1 MTLHRG
7 DSYNNLVPNSCTYC
21 SRLRP
26 VTWSMDFRGRR
37 HERGS
42 NWTDPEIVELLQLW
56 SDESVQI
63 ELESSLR
70 NQRVFDRIAHI
81 LREKGICR
89 TGDQC
94 REKIKKMKL
103 EYRRIKDNHKIRS
116 WKFYDVMDRVLANRP
131 AVTYS
136 SLGGAVIAQHVFQS
150 PDGPD
155 SFLQGVP
162 TVTFGSSSSGGFL
175 FGHPPK
181 PGDPLDIKCEDVEE
195 SMLNSGVAHPDMYYG
210 SGDEQETD
218 GQSLLGQED
227 SPGRGESST
236 NARISPSGFS
246 DLNTAGPAT
255 QAVGGDHAPRDTSE
269 LPSQNGPHTPSS
281 VRQRKRRLY
290 CKSSWG
296 LGGARCSGQRSLDKA
311 LANFLTWQQ
320 SAEERLLTLEEAR
333 LDREL
338 QAEERREQREEKR
351 AEQERQH
358 ELRLFS
364 MLTGALVAVRQAAP
378 TAATTPNDPSC
389 SPLPHLSASVVTTT
403 APSVSSSLS
412 QLPSEAPTTLA
423 ASTQETSVKPCKMSQ
438 NVLAIERGAGTLGSS
453 LYLSNR
459 GNIIRQHQGILQE
472 GFAQY
477 GLDKHHDRD
486 NPDGIINMGTSE
498 NKLCYDL
505 LLTRLTRPEMLHID
519 PSLLQY
525 SDWRGHTFLREE
537 VAKFL
542 THYCSSPNPLKADN
556 VVVMNGCGSLFSC
569 IAAVICD
576 PQGSYINSNVSLKS
590 GPVTTNVHDAVLIS
604 TPFYGVITEDLQ
616 LYSDVKLFHVP
627 LDCEGDGKDSRPF
640 QLTVSKLEEGLE
652 RAKQEGLTIRA
663 VILMNPHNPL
673 AEIYTPEEMIAFLE
687 FAKRNEL
694 HTIVDEV
701 YMLSVFDESVAF
713 HSVLSIDSLPDPQR
727 THVMWGMTKDFALAG
742 FRIGTLYTENR
753 DLVEAL
759 AQLGS
764 FHGISGTTQRQV
776 AQLLQDR
783 EWISEEFLPKN
794 RCRLK
799 AAHSYLTGELQSM
812 GVPYLDRPAA
822 LYVWADLRKYL
833 REPSFEEELSL
844 WRRFLQHKVVLS
856 AGQAFYCST
865 PGWFRI
871 VFSDQQHHL
880 QLGLKRMNAALRE
893 FEEKN
898 ISPDSLS
905 VKAASEESQQPKRE
919 DGADSDNAAVVNS
932 TSSPQSK
939 SSEQPKEKDSSV
951 PDTDPLDTEDVVLL
965 DREAS
970 KPADSLGSLIGTLR
984 NQIHSSDWLEKNTPE
999 LSAGEDPQI
1008 LDVFKALLQRAGK

>member
-1 MTLHRG
+1 
-7 DSYNNLVPNSCTYC
+7 
-21 SRLRP
+21 
-26 VTWSMDFRGRR
+26 MDFRGRR

-81 LREKGICR
+81 LREKGIYR

-103 EYRRIKDNHKIRS
+103 EYRRIKDNHKMRS

-131 AVTYS
+131 AITYS
-136 SLGGAVIAQHVFQS
+136 SLGGAVIAQQVFQS
-150 PDGPD
+150 PGGPEAY
-155 SFLQGVP
+155 LQGVP
-162 TVTFGSSSSGGFL
+162 TGAFGPTSSGGFL
-175 FGHPPK
+175 FGQPPK
-181 PGDPLDIKCEDVEE
+181 AGDPLDIKCEDVEE
-195 SMLNSGVAHPDMYYG
+195 SMLNSGVAPPEMYYG
-210 SGDEQETD
+210 SGDDQETD
-218 GQSLLGQED
+218 GQSLLGPED
-227 SPGRGESST
+227 SLGRGESST
-236 NARISPSGFS
+236 NAIISPSGFS
-246 DLNTAGPAT
+246 DLNIAGSATAAT
-255 QAVGGDHAPRDTSE
+255 QAVGGPVPQDTSE
-269 LPSQNGPHTPSS
+269 HPSKKSAHPPTS
-281 VRQRKRRLY
+281 VRQRKRRLGG
-290 CKSSWG
+290 KTSWSH
-296 LGGARCSGQRSLDKA
+296 GGARCGGQRSLDKA
-311 LANFLTWQQ
+311 LANFLNWQQ
-320 SAEERLLTLEEAR
+320 SAEERLLSLEEAR
-333 LDREL
+333 LEREL
-338 QAEERREQREEKR
+338 QAEERREQREDRR

-364 MLTGALVAVRQAAP
+364 MLTGALVAVRQGAP
-378 TAATTPNDPSC
+378 TAATTPTDPSF
-389 SPLPHLSASVVTTT
+389 SALDHLSAS

-412 QLPSEAPTTLA
+412 QPPSEAPTTQA
-423 ASTQETSVKPCKMSQ
+423 ASTQETIKSTPPTSVKACKMSQ
-438 NVLAIERGAGTLGSS
+438 SVLATLRGAEALGPSV
-453 LYLSNR
+453 YLSNR
-459 GNIIRQHQGILQE
+459 GNSIRQHQGVLQE
-472 GFAQY
+472 GYAQY
-477 GLDKHHDRD
+477 GLDKHHDTE

-505 LLTRLTRPEMLHID
+505 LHKRLTKPDMLHID

-542 THYCSSPNPLKADN
+542 THYCCSPNPLKADN

-576 PQGSYINSNVSLKS
+576 PK
-590 GPVTTNVHDAVLIS
+590 DAVLIP

-627 LDCEGDGKDSRPF
+627 LDCEADGKDSRPF
-640 QLTVSKLEEGLE
+640 HLTVGKLEEGLE

-694 HTIVDEV
+694 HSIVDEI
-701 YMLSVFDESVAF
+701 YMLTIFDESVAF

-727 THVMWGMTKDFALAG
+727 THVMWGLTKDFAMAG
-742 FRIGTLYTENR
+742 TRIGTLYTENT

-764 FHGISGTTQRQV
+764 FHGISGSTQHQV

-783 EWISEEFLPKN
+783 EWISEDFLPEN

-833 REPSFEEELSL
+833 RESSFEEELSL
-844 WRRFLQHKVVLS
+844 WRCFLRHKVVLS
-856 AGQAFYCST
+856 CGQAFSCSM

-871 VFSDQQHHL
+871 VFADQQHHL
-880 QLGLKRMNAALRE
+880 QLGLKRIREALKE
-893 FEEKN
+893 IEEK
-898 ISPDSLS
+898 STSLDSHS
-905 VKAASEESQQPKRE
+905 IKEVSEERQKSETE
-919 DGADSDNAAVVNS
+919 DSADSDNAAIVKS
-932 TSSPQSK
+932 TPSPQSK
-939 SSEQPKEKDSSV
+939 SSDQLKEKGSPV
-951 PDTDPLDTEDVVLL
+951 PDTGAVATEFVLL
-965 DREAS
+965 DCQAS
-970 KPADSLGSLIGTLR
+970 KPTDSLDSLIGTLR
-984 NQIHSSDWLEKNTPE
+984 HQIHQSDWLEKNTPE
-999 LSAGEDPQI
+999 LSAGEDPEI
-1008 LDVFKALLQRAGK
+1008 LDVFKALLQRARK